1 MVNSWRPKPGDV
13 SLRVVRPVKLHRALG
28 IPGLFSTA
36 YGDVGS
42 SIYYAL
48 GIVAISALGLT
59 PAVLTFSAILF
70 LFTGLTYAEG
80 ATALPEAGGTGAF
93 ARRAFNDLISFITS
107 WGLMLDYLVT
117 IAISAFSVANYLG
130 HFFPVCSTW
139 PTNSLVGIGIVAF
152 LAGVNILGIRL
163 SSRLNMTLVILDIL
177 TQLTVVVFGVL
188 LIINIP
194 TLIHNVHWGTAPT
207 LNQLLFGI
215 SISMVAYTG
224 IETVANLGSEAR
236 HPSKQIPRTVL
247 LVFATVIVL
256 YSLLSMTALSA
267 YPVHQFDNHWVS
279 DLTERFLQDPIMG
292 IAYAMPGAVKEILSF
307 WVAILAVTILTIA
320 TNAGI
325 IGSSRLAYFMGKRQQ
340 LPTGISSVQLRF
352 RVPWRAIVIFSSLAC
367 LMIILGNVSIL
378 ADLYAFG
385 AMLAYTMA
393 HVSIIALRVKEP
405 NLKRPFKIPLN
416 IRIRRKDIPITA
428 VIGGL
433 ATAMTWLIVVYTHE
447 YGRVVGFAW
456 ILIGLLIYILFRRLT
471 HRPLVAK
478 VPEGQ
483 PKLERILYPTQPTS
497 QKPEGKDIVDFTR
510 EDYNTKHPP

>member
-1 MVNSWRPKPGDV
+1 
-13 SLRVVRPVKLHRALG
+13 
-28 IPGLFSTA
+28 
-36 YGDVGS
+36 
-42 SIYYAL
+42 
-48 GIVAISALGLT
+48 
-59 PAVLTFSAILF
+59 
-70 LFTGLTYAEG
+70 
-80 ATALPEAGGTGAF
+80 
-93 ARRAFNDLISFITS
+93 
-107 WGLMLDYLVT
+107 
-117 IAISAFSVANYLG
+117 
-130 HFFPVCSTW
+130 
-139 PTNSLVGIGIVAF
+139 
-152 LAGVNILGIRL
+152 
-163 SSRLNMTLVILDIL
+163 
-177 TQLTVVVFGVL
+177 
-188 LIINIP
+188 
-194 TLIHNVHWGTAPT
+194 
-207 LNQLLFGI
+207 
-215 SISMVAYTG
+215 
-224 IETVANLGSEAR
+224 
-236 HPSKQIPRTVL
+236 
-247 LVFATVIVL
+247 
-256 YSLLSMTALSA
+256 
-267 YPVHQFDNHWVS
+267 
-279 DLTERFLQDPIMG
+279 MG